1 VEAGVWPS
9 RGQVLQERR
18 KQAIFVGLFPYD
30 RKPAFENK
38 GRRRLKYLPEN
49 SDI

>member
-1 VEAGVWPS
+1 
-9 RGQVLQERR
+9 LC
-18 KQAIFVGLFPYD
+18 IFPYD
-30 RKPAFENK
+30 RKPALENK